1 MDDDPAEED
10 DDFEVDL
17 EAVDFVSFALA
28 VVSLAFKALEF
39 ESIPAVTVQRFRAI
53 VGLSKKFSL
62 KIGGKSISGVFDTPR
77 LPRLNRSIIITET
90 CSHPLPRRSIPRP
103 EILRKDSVATAP
115 TTPQN

>member
-39 ESIPAVTVQRFRAI
+39 ESIPAAMVQRFRAI
-53 VGLSKKFSL
+53 VGTKKNFGENRGQVSSTMFFAPSQNFPSF
-62 KIGGKSISGVFDTPR
+62 SIS
-77 LPRLNRSIIITET
+77 IT
-90 CSHPLPRRSIPRP
+90 L
-103 EILRKDSVATAP
+103 LAT
-115 TTPQN
+115 

>member
-53 VGLSKKFSL
+53 VGLSKKFS
-62 KIGGKSISGVFDTPR
+62 
-77 LPRLNRSIIITET
+77 
-90 CSHPLPRRSIPRP
+90 
-103 EILRKDSVATAP
+103 
-115 TTPQN
+115 